1 MSDILFATDEE
12 IAFAEKALLPS
23 NSSFDSERIDVIK
36 CNETKDVVAC
46 PGSGKTTTL
55 LAKLAIIA
63 KRMPLP
69 EGKGICVLTHTNV
82 AIDEIKS
89 KLKNQAEVLF
99 NYPNYFGTIQ
109 SFVDKYLAIPYF
121 NSVSDIPVSVI
132 DDTRAISVMSKEYQ
146 SLYGKYQRLIYTK
159 VRKQIPDSLTYKEKE
174 KLKRE
179 LGFKKFSQLYYD
191 DIKKVYY
198 PKYKEKRAFVADS
211 KVGTYELADKLR
223 LACWDKGILRYADA
237 YSLANSYSESCKGLR
252 NAMSE
257 RFAYL
262 FIDEM
267 QDSNKMQTDLLDKLF
282 DPTKIVI
289 QRFGDQHQAI
299 YSEDR
304 QKGTWTPVKYLSI
317 STSMRFGNNIANV
330 LKTVC
335 DCDNKNMKGNP
346 NVSSL
351 KPILMV
357 FEDPPKVLPKYVE
370 LLKQKKI
377 DSKSVYEVAQEI
389 EDADL
394 LHRNRIK
401 AIGWVGSNKN
411 ANKLSIQSYF
421 PQFDGQLTNKGKKS
435 PDSLEDFLV
444 KSHNSSVKDLKD
456 AILEA
461 LCFVLNM
468 FDISYSSNQGK
479 VQYTKTRLLKFLK
492 QNDEKRYQSLKEK
505 MGDWI
510 LDMMAKDNSLNNRVK
525 PSVSEYICNDL
536 KSIFGFDKTDSKLL
550 AFLNYSTGN
559 HTQNTQEN
567 ANVFAA
573 DGVEVDVRT
582 VHSVK
587 GETHIATLYLET
599 SYHDK
604 CEGEYLGEQLEGIA
618 YQGKGGKYQEQALRV
633 AYVGMSRPRYMLCMA
648 ISKEHFEKL
657 NEDNLKNQWE
667 IIKVD

>member
-1 MSDILFATDEE
+1 MSDMLFATDEE
-12 IAFAEKALLPS
+12 ITLAEKALLPS
-23 NSSFDSERIDVIK
+23 SSSFDSERVDVIK

-82 AIDEIKS
+82 AIDEIKA

-99 NYPNYFGTIQ
+99 NYPNFFGTIQ
-109 SFVDKYLAIPYF
+109 SFVDKFLAIPYF

-132 DDTRAISVMSKEYQ
+132 DDTRAFSVMSKEYYAQ
-146 SLYGKYQRLIYTK
+146 YSKYWSSVNSVVKNRIKGLTGEEWKKKHREVGFEIFSQAYYDCIKNIY
-159 VRKQIPDSLTYKEKE
+159 
-174 KLKRE
+174 
-179 LGFKKFSQLYYD
+179 FKKDQKQKIWL
-191 DIKKVYY
+191 K
-198 PKYKEKRAFVADS
+198 DS
-211 KVGTYELADKLR
+211 KKNSFILAELLR
-223 LACWDKGILRYADA
+223 KACWDKGILRYTDA
-237 YSLANSYSESCKGLR
+237 YSLADAYSELCEGLKD
-252 NAMSE
+252 AMSE

-267 QDSNKMQTDLLDKLF
+267 QDSNRMQTDLLDKLF
-282 DPTKIVI
+282 DSNKVIV

-299 YSEDR
+299 YSEDG
-304 QKGTWTPVKYLSI
+304 QEETWNPVDFLPI

-335 DCDNKNMKGNP
+335 DCDNKNIKGNP
-346 NVSSL
+346 NIPSL

-357 FEDPPKVLPKYVE
+357 FEDPEKVLPKYVE

-377 DSKSVYEVAQEI
+377 NSKSVYEVAKEI
-389 EDADL
+389 ENADL

-401 AIGWVGSNKN
+401 AIGWVGSKIN
-411 ANKLSIQSYF
+411 ANKLCIQSYF
-421 PQFDGQLTNKGKKS
+421 PQFDGLLTNTGKKALNV
-435 PDSLEDFLV
+435 LEDFLV
-444 KSHNSSVKDLKD
+444 KSHNSSVKDLED
-456 AILEA
+456 EILEA

-468 FDISYSSNQGK
+468 FDISYTTNQGK
-479 VQYTKTRLLKFLK
+479 VQYTKTRLLKYLK
-492 QNDEKRYQSLKEK
+492 QKDEKQYMSFRQK

-510 LDMMAKDNSLNNRVK
+510 LNKMSEDKLVHKDVK
-525 PSVSEYICNDL
+525 SCVAEYICNDFH
-536 KSIFGFDKTDSKLL
+536 SIFGFDKNDSKLL
-550 AFLNYSTGN
+550 NFLNSSAGS
-559 HTQNTQEN
+559 QMVNTQEIG
-567 ANVFAA
+567 NVFVD

-587 GETHIATLYLET
+587 GETHVATLYLET

-604 CEGEYLGEQLEGIA
+604 CESEYLGEQLEGMV
-618 YQGKGGKYQEQALRV
+618 YQGDGRKHQEQALRV
-633 AYVGMSRPRYMLCMA
+633 AYVGMSRPQYMLCMA

-657 NEDNLKNQWE
+657 NENLLKNLWE
-667 IIKVD
+667 IVKVN

>member
-1 MSDILFATDEE
+1 MSDMLFATDEE
-12 IAFAEKALLPS
+12 ITLAEKALLLS
-23 NSSFDSERIDVIK
+23 SSSFDSERVDVIK

-82 AIDEIKS
+82 AIDEIKA

-99 NYPNYFGTIQ
+99 NYPNFFGTIQ
-109 SFVDKYLAIPYF
+109 SFVDKFLAIPYF

-132 DDTRAISVMSKEYQ
+132 DDARAFSVMGKEYQ
-146 SLYGKYQRLIYTK
+146 SLYGKYQRIIYNK
-159 VRKQIPDSLTYKEKE
+159 VRRQIPDSLSYEDKE
-174 KLKRE
+174 KLKWK
-179 LGFKKFSQLYYD
+179 LGFEKFSQLYYD
-191 DIKKVYY
+191 EIKKVYY
-198 PKYKEKRAFVADS
+198 PKYKEKKAFAADP
-211 KVGTYELADKLR
+211 KVDTYELSDKLR
-223 LACWDKGILRYADA
+223 LSCWEKGILRYADA
-237 YSLANSYSESCKGLR
+237 YSLADAYSKFCEGLKE
-252 NAMSE
+252 AISE

-267 QDSNKMQTDLLDKLF
+267 QDSNRMQTDLLDKLF
-282 DPTKIVI
+282 DSNKVIV

-299 YSEDR
+299 YSEDG
-304 QKGTWTPVKYLSI
+304 QEEMWTPVDFLPI

-335 DCDNKNMKGNP
+335 DCDNKDIKGNP
-346 NVSSL
+346 NIPSL

-357 FEDPPKVLPKYVE
+357 FEDPEKVLPKYVE
-370 LLKQKKI
+370 LLKQKKVN
-377 DSKSVYEVAQEI
+377 SKSVYEVAKGI
-389 EDADL
+389 EKADL

-401 AIGWVGSNKN
+401 AIGWVGSKKN
-411 ANKLSIQSYF
+411 ANKLCIQSYF
-421 PQFDGQLTNKGKKS
+421 PQFDGLLTNMGKKAPS
-435 PDSLEDFLV
+435 VLEDFLV
-444 KSHNSSVKDLKD
+444 KSHNSSVKTLEDG
-456 AILEA
+456 ILEA

-468 FDISYSSNQGK
+468 FDITYTTNQGE
-479 VQYTKTRLLKFLK
+479 VQYTKSRLLKFLK
-492 QNDEKRYQSLKEK
+492 KSDEKRYQSLREK

-510 LDMMAKDNSLNNRVK
+510 LDMMAKDNYLNKGVK
-525 PSVSEYICNDL
+525 SSVAEYICNDL
-536 KSIFGFDKTDSKLL
+536 QSIFGFDKTDSKLL
-550 AFLNYSTGN
+550 AFLNSGTGN
-559 HTQNTQEN
+559 QAQDTQEN

-587 GETHIATLYLET
+587 GETHVATLYMET

-604 CEGEYLGEQLEGIA
+604 CESEYLGEQLEGMA
-618 YQGKGGKYQEQALRV
+618 YQGKGRKHQEQALRV
-633 AYVGMSRPRYMLCMA
+633 AYVAMSRPRYMLCFA

-657 NEDNLKNQWE
+657 NEDPLKNLWE